1 MFHLDRLSHQLPVS
15 FVTSLKDHRLE
26 PDFSEHCIC
35 TSWNFL
41 SHRFESTWV
50 WEPWTLTSGLLSN
63 SKPTAGSCPPS
74 TWSAPRC
81 AVRLK
86 CIVFYFFSY
95 RFLSR
100 ISSPGLCWQWSERP
114 QVFFQPSC
122 LCGRGSP
129 PSDVKSSTVAKT
141 GPRLVFNKTRFH
153 QLDNAMVTWTRCS
166 LVRTGRLMAPT
177 MWSCHKIL
185 MSHSHIIKMDIRF
198 HCHCGKG
205 SALILIM
212 SWFQILCSCS
222 PLQIQGES

>member
-1 MFHLDRLSHQLPVS
+1 MPCSSSEIVMAISSMFHLDRLSHQLPVS

-86 CIVFYFFSY
+86 CIVF
-95 RFLSR
+95 
-100 ISSPGLCWQWSERP
+100 ISSLV
-114 QVFFQPSC
+114 VFFPEYHH
-122 LCGRGSP
+122 LAYVGSDQSGP
-129 PSDVKSSTVAKT
+129 KFSSSHPVFVVEAPHLVVKSSTVAKT

-177 MWSCHKIL
+177 MWSCHKLL
-185 MSHSHIIKMDIRF
+185 MSLSHMDIRF
-198 HCHCGKG
+198 HWYCGKG

-212 SWFQILCSCS
+212 CWFQFLCS
-222 PLQIQGES
+222 

>member
-141 GPRLVFNKTRFH
+141 GPRLVFNKNKISSARQCNGHLNSLFVGENRKVDGANNVILPQNINVAFPYYQDGH
-153 QLDNAMVTWTRCS
+153 QVS
-166 LVRTGRLMAPT
+166 L
-177 MWSCHKIL
+177 
-185 MSHSHIIKMDIRF
+185 
-198 HCHCGKG
+198 
-205 SALILIM
+205 
-212 SWFQILCSCS
+212 
-222 PLQIQGES
+222 PLW